1 MKWKQWRRGLWVS
14 ALDGLTQGV
23 IALGGCLLAKLDPWQ
38 TAKVIAGVIL
48 VNIAKS
54 VHTWIKAHPVEK
66 IEETMTFTREQIEL
80 MSAEST
86 KRRKKLPPPDV

>member
-1 MKWKQWRRGLWVS
+1 MS

-23 IALGGCLLAKLDPWQ
+23 IALGGCLLAQLDPWQ

-54 VHTWIKAHPVEK
+54 VHAWIRTHPVEK
-66 IEETMTFTREQIEL
+66 IEETLTLTREQIEI

-86 KRRKKLPPPDV
+86 KRRKKEKPE